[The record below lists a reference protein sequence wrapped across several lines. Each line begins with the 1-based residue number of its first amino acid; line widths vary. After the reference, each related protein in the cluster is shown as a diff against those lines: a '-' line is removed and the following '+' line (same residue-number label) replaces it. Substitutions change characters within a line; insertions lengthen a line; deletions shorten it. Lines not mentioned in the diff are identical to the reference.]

1 MVSQAQPTS
10 NLESRRR
17 LIHTAISLVLLVAV
31 YFGFYRITG
40 LAIPCVFYEVTGWYC
55 PGCGISRT
63 LLAILS
69 GDFYQAFRYN
79 PLLFILLPFAAIF
92 FANWAYAKYNDRTSW
107 CEKIPEWVW
116 VTLAIII
123 VIYGVLR
130 NLPMFGYLAPTYVG

>member
-17 LIHTAISLVLLVAV
+17 LIYTAISLVLLVAV
-31 YFGFYRITG
+31 YFGFYKITG
-40 LAIPCVFYEVTGWYC
+40 FAMPCVFHEVTGWYC
-55 PGCGISRT
+55 PGCGISRM

-92 FANWAYAKYNDRTSW
+92 FANWAYAKYNGKTSW

-116 VTLAIII
+116 VALAIII

-130 NLPMFGYLAPTYVG
+130 NLPTFDYLAPTCIG